1 MVLMLIILQEF
12 VLLFALRF
20 RISTQILS
28 YTYAL
33 ILAQEGTS
41 AVKSTKLAFQSV
53 TWAIMEIQLLL
64 SALHFAQQRYIPL
77 VRILQELVLDPAL
90 IILDMRITIVDYV
103 VPIASIPCQSKHI
116 LIMPVKLVYRYVRW
130 ELGLLT
136 IQLLIILSINVLRDV
151 LLVLLIIFQ
160 AGA

>member
-1 MVLMLIILQEF
+1 MLITLQES
-12 VLLFALRF
+12 VSLFALRF

-28 YTYAL
+28 CTYAPT
-33 ILAQEGTS
+33 LAQEGTS

-53 TWAIMEIQLLL
+53 TWAITEIRLLL
-64 SALHFAQQRYIPL
+64 YVLHFAQQRYIHM

-90 IILDMRITIVDYV
+90 IILDMQITIVEYV
-103 VPIASIPCQSKHI
+103 VRIASILCQSKHI
-116 LIMPVKLVYRYVRW
+116 LTMLIKLVCRYVQW

-136 IQLLIILSINVLRDV
+136 IQLLTILSINVLRDV
-151 LLVLLIIFQ
+151 LLVLLIIFL

>member
-1 MVLMLIILQEF
+1 MLITLQES
-12 VLLFALRF
+12 VSLFALRF

-28 YTYAL
+28 CTYAL
-33 ILAQEGTS
+33 TLAQEGTL

-53 TWAIMEIQLLL
+53 TWAIMEIRLLL
-64 SALHFAQQRYIPL
+64 SVLHFAQQRYIPM
-77 VRILQELVLDPAL
+77 VRILQELALDPAL

-103 VPIASIPCQSKHI
+103 VPIASILCQSKHI
-116 LIMPVKLVYRYVRW
+116 LIMPIKPVCRYAQW

-136 IQLLIILSINVLRDV
+136 ILLLIILSINVLRDV